1 MHSKQL
7 NSDLTPDVTGIEKQ
21 RFAQD
26 LTNHSIKVPYDCFFQ
41 CFAKT
46 GNTSGT
52 PEVKIILNDVLIY
65 EGCSQTGQYKYAWS
79 PMFRVKKDD
88 NISLTLKTNV
98 MEHGT
103 NGEKTYQFFP
113 FR

>member
-7 NSDLTPDVTGIEKQ
+7 NSDLTPDVTRIEKQ

-26 LTNHSIKVPYDCFFQ
+26 LINYSIKVPYDCFFQ

-52 PEVKIILNDVLIY
+52 PEIKIILNDILIY
-65 EGCSQTGQYKYAWS
+65 EGCSQTGQYKYAWG
-79 PMFRVKKDD
+79 PMFRVKKND

-103 NGEKTYQFFP
+103 NGEKTYQFFS